1 MLGLVICLAVFCFI
15 LLIILGRQDDKN
27 TKLAAEN
34 GLMKGR
40 METLQERGIVAGE
53 RSAPEEELLTIDG
66 VEAAVRHAGY
76 VPDTSDGW
84 VRFMVAGERFI
95 IDTSRLPQIFVSR
108 YYNVQT
114 SEWDME
120 LLKKAAH
127 LMSDDLIMVKAIFD
141 EKPDSTTLRFF
152 VAAMDRNYPSFRDNL
167 MSYLGI
173 ISDGNRRMTEIYNK
187 LEEEKKNPALAG
199 TPFTAAYAQD
209 PKFLS

>member
-95 IDTSRLPQIFVSR
+95 IDTSRLPQLFVSR
-108 YYNVQT
+108 
-114 SEWDME
+114 
-120 LLKKAAH
+120 
-127 LMSDDLIMVKAIFD
+127 
-141 EKPDSTTLRFF
+141 
-152 VAAMDRNYPSFRDNL
+152 
-167 MSYLGI
+167 
-173 ISDGNRRMTEIYNK
+173 
-187 LEEEKKNPALAG
+187 
-199 TPFTAAYAQD
+199 
-209 PKFLS
+209 